1 MRIVMAKIFTL
12 ISLILCFSIFAED
25 KTKETA
31 KFSECEG
38 KVANYYLSNL
48 VDGGSIE
55 GWLKAADM
63 HQKYYDDRK
72 FEVEVLTELQYS
84 VDEDGNTSDNF
95 VSLDTLV
102 VWDSLSA
109 RNQFQ
114 NYLNNRS
121 LKQIEKD
128 EKDYSAFVDLYEKN
142 TKITDRKRLCML

>member
-1 MRIVMAKIFTL
+1 
-12 ISLILCFSIFAED
+12 
-25 KTKETA
+25 
-31 KFSECEG
+31 
-38 KVANYYLSNL
+38 
-48 VDGGSIE
+48 
-55 GWLKAADM
+55 M

-84 VDEDGNTSDNF
+84 VDENGNTSDNF

-114 NYLNNRS
+114 NYLNNRNS
-121 LKQIEKD
+121 KQIEKD

-142 TKITDRKRLCML
+142 TKITKRKRLCML

>member
-1 MRIVMAKIFTL
+1 MAKIFTL
-12 ISLILCFSIFAED
+12 IYLILCFSIFAED

-31 KFSECEG
+31 QFSECEG

-63 HQKYYDDRK
+63 HQKYYDYRK

-114 NYLNNRS
+114 NYLNNRNS
-121 LKQIEKD
+121 KQIEKD

-142 TKITDRKRLCML
+142 TKITERKRLCML